1 MGVWSEYVECVEWV
15 CGVSMWMCGVSMWS
29 VWSEYVECVE

>member
-1 MGVWSEYVECVEWV
+1 MCGVGVWSEYVECVEWV
-15 CGVSMWMCGVSMWS
+15 CGVSMWS